1 MARKR
6 VTGRFY
12 VFVCLLLVGLYLIL
26 REVWPDTARE
36 ALVQSAN
43 APYNYTVDAVVVRD
57 EEVVTAASNSL
68 LVYVASEG
76 QQVSQGDEVCQV
88 YTSGY
93 AEKELERLET
103 VRKSIRSYHQQILGT
118 IVDEGLERL
127 EQQVSSAALELKTL
141 IRNKSG
147 GSLLNLER
155 QLEEVMTERQ
165 EYLRQ
170 TQRQDYKLNDLYDQE
185 TKRIAAL
192 DAWRQTVT
200 APRDGLVSF
209 YLDGYEPYL
218 QVDALESL
226 TPEQI
231 HAVLQGRALTGSEAT
246 SRLNTGIFRV
256 VSTDKWYIVLL
267 SNDATWNPTNN
278 QSYTFQMEGYP
289 DLAYT
294 GQVVSMQKSAGEVM
308 AVLEVEG
315 DPAQL
320 LNVRSGRADI
330 GIYLTGLSVPLNA
343 LSTEGGQTG
352 VWLADAAGS
361 TFIPV
366 EVLSQDRS
374 NALIQPITPGTL
386 SVGQRVLIR

>member
-1 MARKR
+1 M
-6 VTGRFY
+6 
-12 VFVCLLLVGLYLIL
+12 
-26 REVWPDTARE
+26 
-36 ALVQSAN
+36 
-43 APYNYTVDAVVVRD
+43 
-57 EEVVTAASNSL
+57 
-68 LVYVASEG
+68 
-76 QQVSQGDEVCQV
+76 SQ
-88 YTSGY
+88 
-93 AEKELERLET
+93 
-103 VRKSIRSYHQQILGT
+103 
-118 IVDEGLERL
+118 
-127 EQQVSSAALELKTL
+127 
-141 IRNKSG
+141 
-147 GSLLNLER
+147 
-155 QLEEVMTERQ
+155 RQ

-185 TKRIAAL
+185 TKRVAAL
-192 DAWRQTVT
+192 DAWRQSVT

-209 YLDGYEPYL
+209 YLDGYESDL
-218 QVDALESL
+218 RVDTLESL
-226 TPEQI
+226 TAEQI
-231 HAVLQGRALTGSEAT
+231 HAVLQGRALTGSEAV

-278 QSYTFQMEGYP
+278 QSYTFQLEGYP

-294 GQVVSMQKSAGEVM
+294 GQVISMQKSAGEVM

-315 DPAQL
+315 NPAQL

>member
-12 VFVCLLLVGLYLIL
+12 VFMGLLLVGLYLIL

-43 APYNYTVDAVVVRD
+43 APYNYTVDAVVIRD
-57 EEVVTAASNSL
+57 EEVVTAASNSM

-76 QQVSQGDEVCQV
+76 QQVSQGDQVCQV

-155 QLEEVMTERQ
+155 QLEEVMSQRQ

-185 TKRIAAL
+185 TKRVAAL
-192 DAWRQTVT
+192 DAWRQSVT

-209 YLDGYEPYL
+209 YLDGYESDL
-218 QVDALESL
+218 RVDTLESL
-226 TPEQI
+226 TAEQI
-231 HAVLQGRALTGSEAT
+231 HAVLQGRALTGSEAV

-278 QSYTFQMEGYP
+278 QSYTFQLEGYP

-294 GQVVSMQKSAGEVM
+294 GQVISMQKSAGEVM

-315 DPAQL
+315 NPAQL

-366 EVLSQDRS
+366 EAVSYTHL
-374 NALIQPITPGTL
+374 TL
-386 SVGQRVLIR
+386 PTN

>member
-12 VFVCLLLVGLYLIL
+12 VFMGLLLVGLYLIL
-26 REVWPDTARE
+26 REIWPDTARE

-43 APYNYTVDAVVVRD
+43 APYNYTVDAVVIRD
-57 EEVVTAASNSL
+57 EEVVTAASNSM

-76 QQVSQGDEVCQV
+76 QQVSQGDQVCQV

-155 QLEEVMTERQ
+155 QLEEVMSQRQ

-185 TKRIAAL
+185 TKRVAAL
-192 DAWRQTVT
+192 DAWRQSVT

-209 YLDGYEPYL
+209 YLDGYESYL
-218 QVDALESL
+218 RVDTLESL
-226 TPEQI
+226 TAEQI
-231 HAVLQGRALTGSEAT
+231 HAVLQGRALTGSEAV

-278 QSYTFQMEGYP
+278 QSYTFQLRYP

-294 GQVVSMQKSAGEVM
+294 GQVISAQKSAGEVM

-315 DPAQL
+315 ESRPTAQ
-320 LNVRSGRADI
+320 RAQRPGRHRHLPYRPVGAPERPVHRGRPDRRMA
-330 GIYLTGLSVPLNA
+330 GRRGGVHLHPGGGA
-343 LSTEGGQTG
+343 L
-352 VWLADAAGS
+352 
-361 TFIPV
+361 F
-366 EVLSQDRS
+366 QDRS
-374 NALIQPITPGTL
+374 NA
-386 SVGQRVLIR
+386 